1 MTDAPILLR
10 SDSNSIATL
19 TLNQPK
25 KFNVLSFELMALMQT
40 TLEQIAEDKSVR
52 VVVIAGNGKAFCAG
66 HDLRAVSYTHLT
78 LPTTPYV

>member
-25 KFNVLSFELMALMQT
+25 KFNVLSSELMALMQT
-40 TLEQIAEDKSVR
+40 TLEQIAEDRSVR
-52 VVVIAGNGKAFCAG
+52 VVVIAGSGKAFCINSFA
-66 HDLRAVSYTHLT
+66 DITN
-78 LPTTPYV
+78 